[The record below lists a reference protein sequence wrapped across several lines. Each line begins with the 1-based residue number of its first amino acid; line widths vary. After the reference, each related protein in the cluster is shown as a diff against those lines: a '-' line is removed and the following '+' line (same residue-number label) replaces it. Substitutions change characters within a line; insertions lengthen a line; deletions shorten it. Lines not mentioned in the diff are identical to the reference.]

1 MTILG
6 EKILFDVEN
15 LGEFSSICQVCDGEL
30 FHCGDKRQVL
40 YSVAC
45 KTVFAD
51 NSIIPR
57 PERPANTLI
66 IDLKFEDGKT
76 VSFPV
81 ICNCGYG
88 GFVKAQDGSCLCCF
102 KCLMIVAKPT
112 QQGAF
117 ANVKGARWAL

>member
-1 MTILG
+1 MTIQG

-15 LGEFSSICQVCDGEL
+15 LGEFSSICQVCDG
-30 FHCGDKRQVL
+30 
-40 YSVAC
+40 
-45 KTVFAD
+45 
-51 NSIIPR
+51 
-57 PERPANTLI
+57 ERPANTLI